1 MFDLQFIVLGLIQGI
16 TEFLPISSSAH
27 LILISN
33 IFNWKDQGLFNDI
46 AVHFGTLGAVIYYLR
61 KDLVNIFLEIIFL
74 KRTKIKEKENHLF
87 KIILATLPAIL
98 IGFIVFKYFVY
109 ELRNLIIIAYS
120 NIIFGI
126 ILYFVD
132 KYSKSINEWHN
143 LNFKNYFYIGLF
155 QCFAFIPGASRAGVT
170 ITGARLMGI
179 KRDSAA
185 IFSMLLSVPIILA
198 SISLSFIDL
207 FSSLSIK
214 IDILSTII
222 STLVAFLTA
231 LISINFMMKIIQKT
245 NFTIFI
251 VYRVLLGIIILIGI
265 Y

>member
-1 MFDLQFIVLGLIQGI
+1 
-16 TEFLPISSSAH
+16 
-27 LILISN
+27 
-33 IFNWKDQGLFNDI
+33 
-46 AVHFGTLGAVIYYLR
+46 
-61 KDLVNIFLEIIFL
+61 
-74 KRTKIKEKENHLF
+74 
-87 KIILATLPAIL
+87 
-98 IGFIVFKYFVY
+98 
-109 ELRNLIIIAYS
+109 
-120 NIIFGI
+120 
-126 ILYFVD
+126 
-132 KYSKSINEWHN
+132 
-143 LNFKNYFYIGLF
+143 
-155 QCFAFIPGASRAGVT
+155 
-170 ITGARLMGI
+170 MGI